1 MTARSAEDR
10 TINLF
15 DHARERRIAEG
26 ERLKK
31 ESIEQV
37 DKANQFW
44 VDRAVQVG
52 KGIAQSRAGG
62 TMTADDIYPAMGGL
76 VCTENRAMGAVMKH
90 LADAGIIEYTER
102 TVRSVRPECHRRPIR
117 VWRVL

>member
-15 DHARERRIAEG
+15 GHARDRRIAEG

-31 ESIEQV
+31 ESIEQ
-37 DKANQFW
+37 QFW

-62 TMTADDIYPAMGGL
+62 TMTADDIYPLMGGL
-76 VCTENRAMGAVMKH
+76 VCREPRVMGVVMSK
-90 LADAGIIEYTER
+90 LSGMGLIEATDR
-102 TVRSVRPECHRRPIR
+102 TVKSTRPECHCRPIR